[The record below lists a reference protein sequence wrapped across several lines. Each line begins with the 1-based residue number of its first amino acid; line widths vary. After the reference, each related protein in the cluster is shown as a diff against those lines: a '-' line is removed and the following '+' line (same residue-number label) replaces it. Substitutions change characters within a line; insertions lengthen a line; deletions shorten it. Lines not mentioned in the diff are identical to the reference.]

1 MTTKLY
7 RAMGY
12 GMPWERFQEL
22 CTLPLCGDDDDEL
35 WDVLFNTFNGFKEA
49 DLTMTKEERREFSE
63 GPLRPAIIDGN
74 LLHLDFK
81 IGRGGGDVE
90 VGHAGDLFT
99 FVSNP
104 DYTTDVIFFPNL
116 VWGKK
121 WLRTRDSLDLVFD
134 AYGHDGGEGVQR
146 HFTNYRRFGFYPYG
160 QYAMTKDGTPVE
172 GEPMVSFEDN
182 PLSEDD
188 DIVGAV
194 PGEIRWY
201 MTKHGILTNEGVN
214 ELRPVLAQ
222 WWT

>member
-1 MTTKLY
+1 MPLKIH

-12 GMPWERFQEL
+12 GMPWDRFQEL
-22 CTLPLCGDDDDEL
+22 CILPLCGDDDDEL
-35 WDVLFNTFNGFKEA
+35 WEVLFNKFNGFSED
-49 DLTMTKEERREFSE
+49 DLTMDKYERSKFSE
-63 GPLRPAIIDGN
+63 GPLTPWICNPN
-74 LLHLDFK
+74 LLHLDIK
-81 IGRGGGDVE
+81 IGNSGKNVE
-90 VGHAGDLFT
+90 VGHGGDLFR

-121 WLRTRDSLDLVFD
+121 WYRNSDILDLVFEAFGRD
-134 AYGHDGGEGVQR
+134 SGDGFPR
-146 HFTNYRRFGFYPYG
+146 NFTNYRRFGFYPYG
-160 QYAMTKDGTPVE
+160 QYMMTKDGTPIE
-172 GEPMVSFEDN
+172 NDFIDDEPLKEKHC
-182 PLSEDD
+182 E
-188 DIVGAV
+188 VGAI

>member
-1 MTTKLY
+1 MPLKIH

-12 GMPWERFQEL
+12 GMPWKRFEEL
-22 CTLPLCGDDDDEL
+22 STLPLCGDDDDEL
-35 WDVLFNTFNGFKEA
+35 WEVLFNTFNGFKEL

-63 GPLRPAIIDGN
+63 GPLRPWIITGN
-74 LLHLDFK
+74 LLQLDVK
-81 IGRGGGDVE
+81 LGQENQKVE
-90 VGHAGDLFT
+90 IGHAGDLFT

-121 WLRTRDSLDLVFD
+121 WHRKADDLDLVFE
-134 AYGHDGGEGVQR
+134 AYGRDSGEDAPR
-146 HFTNYRRFGFYPYG
+146 NFTNYRRFGFYPYG
-160 QYAMTKDGTPVE
+160 KYVMTKDGTPIE
-172 GEPMVSFEDN
+172 NAFIDDEPLKGEHCE
-182 PLSEDD
+182 
-188 DIVGAV
+188 VGAI

-201 MTKHGILTNEGVN
+201 MTKHGILTNDGVN